1 MLNLKSNFLKIY
13 STTPMILKKWIPQN
27 NLKTNLFMIDAVRM
41 DAPKW
46 HSTPHSKKVALS
58 VKQLSD
64 SVKNNSIV

>member
-1 MLNLKSNFLKIY
+1 
-13 STTPMILKKWIPQN
+13 MILQKWIPQN
-27 NLKTNLFMIDAVRM
+27 KLKTNLFMIDAVRM

-64 SVKNNSIV
+64 SAKNNSIV